1 MTVRLAVIGQP
12 VSHSRSPAMQ
22 NAALEAVGLGGE
34 WTYEA
39 IEVSAGEL
47 GDLVRSLPERG
58 FAGANVTIPHKE
70 AALELADEASAAAR
84 EIGAANTLTFK
95 GGRIAAENTDAP
107 GFLAALPRSPTRL
120 DALVLGAGGSARA
133 VAWALSGAG
142 ARVDVWN
149 RTPARADELVR
160 SLAAAAAGSA
170 DDGPLLAPVSAEQAR
185 TTDYRLIVNCTAL
198 GLDGQGG
205 DPFEVLPLDPG
216 RLGPDVALID
226 LVYGHRDT
234 ELVRRARELG
244 AEVIDGVEVL
254 VRQGAESFRIWT
266 GKEAPLDVMRE
277 AARREDQE

>member
-1 MTVRLAVIGQP
+1 MSVKLAVLGRP

-39 IEVSAGEL
+39 IEVSPEEL

-58 FAGANVTIPHKE
+58 FAGANITIPHKG
-70 AALELADEASAAAR
+70 AALELADDASAAAR
-84 EIGAANTLTFK
+84 EIGAANTLSFAE
-95 GGRIAAENTDAP
+95 GRISAENTDAP
-107 GFLAALPRSPTRL
+107 GLLAALTRPPEGMSS
-120 DALVLGAGGSARA
+120 LVLGAGGSARA
-133 VAWALSGAG
+133 VAWALGGAG
-142 ARVDVWN
+142 AKVDVWN
-149 RTPARADELVR
+149 RTPERADELVR
-160 SLAAAAAGSA
+160 GLAAAAAGSA

-185 TTDYRLIVNCTAL
+185 TSDYDLIVNCTAV
-198 GLDGQGG
+198 GLDGGG
-205 DPFEVLPLDPG
+205 GEPFDALPIDPA

-234 ELVRRARELG
+234 GLVSRARELG

-277 AARREDQE
+277 AARREDAT

>member
-1 MTVRLAVIGQP
+1 MSVRLAVLGQP

-34 WTYEA
+34 WAYEA
-39 IEVSAGEL
+39 IEVGPSEL
-47 GDLVRSLPERG
+47 GEVVRSLPERG
-58 FAGANVTIPHKE
+58 FVGANVTIPHKR
-70 AALELADEASAAAR
+70 AALEISDRASTAAR
-84 EIGAANTLTFK
+84 EIGAANTLSFAA
-95 GGRIAAENTDAP
+95 GRVSADNTDAP
-107 GFLAALPRSPTRL
+107 GLLAALPRSPAGL
-120 DALVLGAGGSARA
+120 SALVLGAGGSARA
-133 VAWALSGAG
+133 VVWALGGAR

-160 SLAAAAAGSA
+160 GLAAAAAGSA

-185 TTDYRLIVNCTAL
+185 TSDYDLIVNCTAL
-198 GLDGQGG
+198 GLEGEGG
-205 DPFEVLPLDPG
+205 DPFDALPLDPS

-266 GKEAPLDVMRE
+266 GREAPLDVMRE
-277 AARREDQE
+277 AARRGT